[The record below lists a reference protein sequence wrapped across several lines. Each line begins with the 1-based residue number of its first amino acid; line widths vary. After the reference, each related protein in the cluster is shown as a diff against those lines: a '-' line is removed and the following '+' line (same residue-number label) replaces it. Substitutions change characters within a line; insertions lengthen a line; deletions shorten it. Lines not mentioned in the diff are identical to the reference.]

1 MAKDPD
7 LEFSYELRVPAA
19 ANAGEGWEKPAAS
32 EEGVKWDGT
41 VHDLG
46 RTVLAVWQQDCPK
59 RYRGLPAYVEARN
72 NLGAYAEID
81 DPTPASE
88 MVADL
93 EVAIEA
99 SQMADLA
106 SDMRRQELMD
116 VMRDLNKFSG
126 YSRNNIAHRVR
137 KVMSRPT
144 ALNVL
149 KEQKHGE

>member
-1 MAKDPD
+1 MPNDSD

-19 ANAGEGWEKPAAS
+19 ANAGEGWGTPAAS

-46 RTVLAVWQQDCPK
+46 RTVLTVWQQDCPK
-59 RYRGLPAYVEARN
+59 RYCGLPAYVEARN

-81 DPTPASE
+81 DPTPADE
-88 MVADL
+88 LVAAL
-93 EVAIEA
+93 EAAIEA

-106 SDMRRQELMD
+106 SDMRRQELTD
-116 VMRDLNKFSG
+116 TMRDVRKFSG

-144 ALNVL
+144 ALKVL
-149 KEQKHGE
+149 KE